1 MKNKK
6 LLLQNLFLLFPFI
19 QLFLINLFQIRR
31 SEIYKLL
38 VFAFLYLILFNIF
51 RFLLKRFIN
60 INNSEYFALILFY
73 FSFNYSNITIFIYFE
88 AFDFIKF
95 IPNYSFIL
103 FVVLLVLMLVLSRND
118 SFNRLFEFSTL
129 TYFVFLIIIG
139 FNSTSLNSLSENS
152 ADNFEIN
159 EYNNIVLTKKPDMY
173 FIIYDGLPSLST
185 MEKFYDYDT
194 TNFKTL
200 FNNNDLINYKLAASS
215 YGRTTY
221 TMSTL
226 LNMNYI
232 FKNGDIAFSE
242 RGNLSKSYREG
253 DSLFENILRSNNYSL
268 YKFGL
273 AFNCNLVKND
283 NCITTDLDNYS
294 EKDSVYYDLIMRTPL
309 KILVEKGF
317 LNINGVFSISCNESC
332 SDPELD
338 EVFKHID
345 NKTKP
350 KAVFLHFMDTHGPY
364 LLGKNCELLDEP
376 IYDLPKTNINS
387 YKESLDCA
395 YLKISNLIKLL
406 DLENDIVFIQS
417 DHGPNYEK
425 MELTNIEDLSINQV
439 LNRYSTFS
447 VSNLESQCKNEN
459 VNLNETVNTFIYF
472 INCNSL
478 TNIQL
483 LEVKNYLA
491 FGKINSLV
499 FDVSD
504 FVQKTITSN
513 YK

>member
-1 MKNKK
+1 M
-6 LLLQNLFLLFPFI
+6 FPFI
-19 QLFLINLFQIRR
+19 QLFLINLFQVRR
-31 SEIYKLL
+31 NETYKLL
-38 VFAFLYLILFNIF
+38 VFAFLYLILFNIC
-51 RFLLKRFIN
+51 RFLFKRFVH
-60 INNSEYFALILFY
+60 INNSEYFMLILFY
-73 FSFNYSNITIFIYFE
+73 LSFNYSNITIFIYFE

-95 IPNYSFIL
+95 IPNYSFFL
-103 FVVLLVLMLVLSRND
+103 FVVLLLLMLVVSRVD
-118 SFNRLFEFSTL
+118 FFNRLFEFSTL

-139 FNSTSLNSLSENS
+139 FNSANLNSLSENS

-159 EYNNIVLTKKPDMY
+159 EYNNIVFEKKPDIY
-173 FIIYDGLPSLST
+173 FVIYDGLPSLST

-194 TNFKTL
+194 SNFKTL
-200 FNNNDLINYKLAASS
+200 FNNNELNNYRLATSS

-226 LNMNYI
+226 FNMNYI
-232 FKNGDIAFSE
+232 FKDGDVAFSE
-242 RGNLSKSYREG
+242 RRNLSKNYREG
-253 DSLFENILRSNNYSL
+253 NSLFENILRSNNYSL

-283 NCITTDLDNYS
+283 NCITTDLNDYS

-317 LNINGVFSISCNESC
+317 LNIDEVFSISCNERC

-338 EVFKHID
+338 EIFQHID
-345 NKTKP
+345 SEVKP

-364 LLGKNCELLDEP
+364 LLGKDCALLSEP
-376 IYDLPKTNINS
+376 IYDLPITNIDS
-387 YKESLDCA
+387 YRESLDCA

-406 DLENDIVFIQS
+406 DLENDIIFIQS

-447 VSNLESQCKNEN
+447 VSNLESKCKNEN
-459 VNLNETVNTFIYF
+459 VKLSETVNTFIYF

-478 TNIQL
+478 DNFQL

-491 FGKINSLV
+491 FGKINSMV

-504 FVQKTITSN
+504 FVQEAIISN